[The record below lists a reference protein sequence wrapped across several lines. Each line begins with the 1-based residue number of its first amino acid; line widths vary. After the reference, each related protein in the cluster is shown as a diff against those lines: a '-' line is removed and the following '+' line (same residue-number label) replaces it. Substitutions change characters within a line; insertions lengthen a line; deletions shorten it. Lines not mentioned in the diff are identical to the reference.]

1 MKVTDPDRSVLSAR
15 RCHRIPAPSLPSIIG
30 FHILKARRLI
40 APQLSAGLNHLHRR
54 SFPLT
59 MRGFLYGDHTVYIIL
74 ANWISSIVKLSKD
87 LANMQNEEGQNMDLY
102 IPRKCSATNRLIT
115 SKDHASVQINVG
127 HLDESGRYTGQ
138 FSTFALCGF
147 VRAQGD
153 ADSALDRLW
162 QKKKVETRQ

>member
-1 MKVTDPDRSVLSAR
+1 MELGFYIPSSRLHSQYAAAEEALTSPSKSRSSKGFKDTESKVLSLGE
-15 RCHRIPAPSLPSIIG
+15 HKI
-30 FHILKARRLI
+30 H
-40 APQLSAGLNHLHRR
+40 QLLLFA
-54 SFPLT
+54 
-59 MRGFLYGDHTVYIIL
+59 
-74 ANWISSIVKLSKD
+74 K
-87 LANMQNEEGQNMDLY
+87 MQNEEGQNMDLY

-162 QKKKVETRQ
+162 QKKKVEAKQ